1 MSLEFLKTK
10 DQLRKLID
18 DYATL
23 GDHKKIAQQMNLF
36 TDEIVYKAFM
46 GGTLVSEVSG
56 KDQMEKE
63 FNGHAV
69 LVKTY
74 FTLNGQHEV
83 TIDGNT
89 ATGVS
94 FSQIKMI
101 REVDG
106 KDVLTDYS
114 VRYDDSYVFE
124 NGRWLI
130 HAREG
135 HFLIVEERS
144 LSK

>member
-1 MSLEFLKTK
+1 MSLEILKTK

-23 GDHKKIAQQMNLF
+23 GDQKKIAEQMNLF
-36 TDEIVYKAFM
+36 ADEIVYKAFM
-46 GGTLVSEVSG
+46 GGTLVSQVAG

-63 FNGHAV
+63 FNGHASF
-69 LVKTY
+69 VKTY

-83 TIDGNT
+83 TVDGNT

-114 VRYDDSYVFE
+114 VRYNDRYVFE